1 MAQELVDRARHA
13 DAFANADQLE
23 NNPLPSLV
31 ARLGIESIL
40 DVGCGALGQL
50 LVRLAVEQPDFRAWG
65 LEANPR
71 MRALAKAGARAAQ
84 VGGRVRI
91 LADDGRQVSAHL
103 DQRIRNKLQ
112 AVVAVQ
118 FVNELFGQ
126 GEQAATDWLR
136 MLRDCL
142 PGLLL
147 IVSDYYSLAR
157 LHAARSAAPDPGAR
171 PRAAAV
177 RPGRSPADARLDP
190 DLPACLGVR
199 LIHAIEDVS
208 STRYI
213 HILAL

>member
-1 MAQELVDRARHA
+1 MCR
-13 DAFANADQLE
+13 
-23 NNPLPSLV
+23 
-31 ARLGIESIL
+31 
-40 DVGCGALGQL
+40 QL

-142 PGLLL
+142 PGLAPDRQRLL
-147 IVSDYYSLAR
+147 QAYW

-190 DLPACLGVR
+190 DLPAC
-199 LIHAIEDVS
+199 
-208 STRYI
+208 
-213 HILAL
+213 